1 LKTKISNDVAVRT
14 LLGRKREG
22 EGKRKR
28 EKERGGEG
36 ERERRE
42 RTEERGTQKER

>member
-1 LKTKISNDVAVRT
+1 LKTKTSNNVGVRT

>member
-1 LKTKISNDVAVRT
+1 MKTKISNDVAVRT